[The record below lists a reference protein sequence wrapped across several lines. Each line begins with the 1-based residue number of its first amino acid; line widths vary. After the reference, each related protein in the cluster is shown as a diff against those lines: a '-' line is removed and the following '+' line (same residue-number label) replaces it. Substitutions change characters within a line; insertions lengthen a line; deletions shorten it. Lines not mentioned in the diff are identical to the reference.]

1 MKSMKKVIA
10 VAMVAV
16 MMAVGCT
23 AACAERKALTPEEA
37 RAIAL
42 EYTGLT
48 ADQVTFV
55 KCHTDWE
62 DGQQVYEIKF
72 CAGNTEYEIKV
83 DLFTGRIYSFDT
95 DRNEHH
101 GRHHDHDDDWDDLF
115 DFD

>member
-10 VAMVAV
+10 VAMVAI
-16 MMAVGCT
+16 MMAIGCS
-23 AACAERKALTPEEA
+23 AACAQQKAITPEEA

-42 EYTGLT
+42 EYAGLT

-55 KCHTDWE
+55 TCHTDWE
-62 DGQQVYEIKF
+62 DGQQVYEVKF
-72 CAGNTEYEIKV
+72 YAGNTEYEIKV
-83 DLFTGRIYSFDT
+83 NLFTGRICDYDT

-101 GRHHDHDDDWDDLF
+101 DHHDHDDDWDDLF